1 LGTIQDS
8 PFNISNFVGAKM
20 KNNEIVLEVDGISHW
35 FGDNLVLNDVN
46 LKVPAG
52 QILSLVGPSG
62 CGKSTL
68 LKAVLGTHPAN
79 DGTIKVAGEFH
90 RSPTRNVGIVYQHYH
105 LPPFLT
111 VRQNVALGLKL
122 DQTSLPYRF
131 FCYPKWKKLEKD
143 HLEQATAFLET
154 VNLKDKGDLF
164 PHELSGG
171 MRQRVAIAQSM
182 IMKPDVLLLDEPFG
196 ALDEE
201 TRERLQELLLGF
213 YQDNETAVEK
223 GKKPPNTIVIV
234 THELTEA
241 LIVADR
247 VVGLSQFHSD
257 GHRGASVVLDEP
269 APIFAPGFEREMM
282 QFNEQKDRLRHAV
295 FNPEVTQH
303 RDDFQSYWQDHQRKI
318 QPVEA

>member
-1 LGTIQDS
+1 
-8 PFNISNFVGAKM
+8 M
-20 KNNEIVLEVDGISHW
+20 KNNEIVLDIDKVSHW
-35 FGDNLVLNDVN
+35 FGDNYVLNEVV

-68 LKAVLGTHPAN
+68 LKAILGTHPAN
-79 DGTIKVAGEFH
+79 KGIIKVAGEFH

-111 VRQNVALGLKL
+111 ARENVALGLKL
-122 DQTSLPYRF
+122 DQTSLPYRIF
-131 FCYPKWKKLEKD
+131 RYDKWRKLRKE

-154 VNLKDKGDLF
+154 VNLGDSADLY

-171 MRQRVAIAQSM
+171 MRQRVAIAQAM
-182 IMKPDVLLLDEPFG
+182 IMEPDVLLLDEPFG

-201 TRERLQELLLGF
+201 TREKLQELLLGF
-213 YQDNETAVEK
+213 YQDNEAAVAN

-247 VVGLSQFHSD
+247 VVGLSQFHDD
-257 GHRGASVVLDEP
+257 GKRGATIVLDEP
-269 APIFAPGFEREMM
+269 APIFEPGFERELV
-282 QFNEQKDRLRHAV
+282 QFNEQKERLRHAV
-295 FNPEVTQH
+295 FNPSVNQH
-303 RDDFQSYWQDHQRKI
+303 RDDFRSYWTEHQREI
-318 QPVEA
+318 QKTEVSES

>member
-1 LGTIQDS
+1 
-8 PFNISNFVGAKM
+8 M
-20 KNNEIVLEVDGISHW
+20 KNNEIVLELKKVSHW
-35 FGDNLVLNDVN
+35 FGDNLVLNEVD

-79 DGTIKVAGEFH
+79 DGIIKVAGQFH

-111 VRQNVALGLKL
+111 TRENVALGLKL
-122 DQTSLPYRF
+122 DQTSLPYRMLPF
-131 FCYPKWKKLEKD
+131 GGWRKLRKE

-154 VNLKDKGDLF
+154 VNLKDKSDLY

-171 MRQRVAIAQSM
+171 MRQRVAIAQAM
-182 IMKPDVLLLDEPFG
+182 IMEPDVLLLDEPFG

-213 YQDNETAVEK
+213 YQANETAVAK
-223 GKKPPNTIVIV
+223 GEKPPNTIVIV

-247 VVGLSQFHSD
+247 VVGLSQFHAD
-257 GHRGASVVLDEP
+257 GKRGATIVLDEP
-269 APIFAPGFEREMM
+269 APIFEPGFERELL
-282 QFNEQKDRLRHAV
+282 QFNEQKERLRHAV
-295 FNPEVTQH
+295 FNPSVNQH
-303 RDDFQSYWQDHQRKI
+303 RDDFRSYWKDHQREIQTTKI
-318 QPVEA
+318 S

>member
-1 LGTIQDS
+1 
-8 PFNISNFVGAKM
+8 M
-20 KNNEIVLEVDGISHW
+20 KNNKIVLEIDKVSHW
-35 FGDNLVLNDVN
+35 FGDNFVLNEVD
-46 LKVPAG
+46 LQVPEG

-68 LKAVLGTHPAN
+68 LKAILGTHPAN
-79 DGTIKVAGEFH
+79 DGVIKVAGKLH
-90 RSPTRNVGIVYQHYH
+90 QSPTRNVGIVYQHYH

-111 VRQNVALGLKL
+111 TRENVALGLKL
-122 DQTSLPYRF
+122 DQTSLPFRLFRYD
-131 FCYPKWKKLEKD
+131 KWRKLKKD

-154 VNLKDKGDLF
+154 VNLKDKGDLY

-171 MRQRVAIAQSM
+171 MRQRVAIAQAM
-182 IMKPDVLLLDEPFG
+182 IMEPDVLLLDEPFG

-213 YQDNETAVEK
+213 YQANEVAVEK
-223 GKKPPNTIVIV
+223 GEKPPNTIVIV

-257 GHRGASVVLDEP
+257 GKRGATIVLDEP
-269 APIFAPGFEREMM
+269 APIFEPGFERELL
-282 QFNEQKDRLRHAV
+282 QFNEQKERLRHAV
-295 FNPEVTQH
+295 FNPAVNQH
-303 RDDFQSYWQDHQRKI
+303 RDEFRSYWKEHQREKSQATQI
-318 QPVEA
+318 SEG

>member
-1 LGTIQDS
+1 
-8 PFNISNFVGAKM
+8 M
-20 KNNEIVLEVDGISHW
+20 KNNEIVLELDKVSHW
-35 FGDNLVLNDVN
+35 FGENLVLNEVA

-68 LKAVLGTHPAN
+68 LKAILGTHPAN
-79 DGTIKVAGEFH
+79 KGTIKVAGEFH

-111 VRQNVALGLKL
+111 TRENVALGLKL
-122 DQTSLPYRF
+122 DQTSLPYRIF
-131 FCYPKWKKLEKD
+131 RYDKWRKLRKD
-143 HLEQATAFLET
+143 HLEQADAFLET
-154 VNLKDKGDLF
+154 VNLKDKGDLY

-171 MRQRVAIAQSM
+171 MRQRVAIAQAM
-182 IMKPDVLLLDEPFG
+182 IMEPDVLLLDEPFG

-213 YQDNETAVEK
+213 YQDNEAAVAND
-223 GKKPPNTIVIV
+223 KKPPNTIVIV

-247 VVGLSQFHSD
+247 VVGLSQFHAD
-257 GHRGASVVLDEP
+257 GKRGATIVLDEP
-269 APIFAPGFEREMM
+269 APIFEPGFERELL
-282 QFNEQKDRLRHAV
+282 QFNEQKERLRHAV
-295 FNPEVTQH
+295 FNPSVNQH
-303 RDDFQSYWQDHQRKI
+303 RDDFRSYWKDHQREI
-318 QPVEA
+318 QTNQISEG

>member
-1 LGTIQDS
+1 
-8 PFNISNFVGAKM
+8 M
-20 KNNEIVLEVDGISHW
+20 KNNKIVLEIEKISHW

-68 LKAVLGTHPAN
+68 LKAILGTHPAN
-79 DGTIKVAGEFH
+79 EGTIKVAGEIH
-90 RSPTRNVGIVYQHYH
+90 RLPTRNVGIVYQHYH

-111 VRQNVALGLKL
+111 ARENIALGLKL
-122 DQTSLPYRF
+122 DQTSLLYRIF
-131 FCYPKWKKLEKD
+131 RYDKWRKLRKE

-154 VNLKDKGDLF
+154 VNLKDSADLY

-171 MRQRVAIAQSM
+171 MRQRVAIAQAM
-182 IMKPDVLLLDEPFG
+182 IMEPDVLLLDEPFG

-201 TRERLQELLLGF
+201 TREKLQELLLGF
-213 YQDNETAVEK
+213 YQANETAVKRGE
-223 GKKPPNTIVIV
+223 KPPNTIVIV

-247 VVGLSQFHSD
+247 VIGLSQFHAD
-257 GHRGASVVLDEP
+257 GEKGATVVLDEP
-269 APIFAPGFEREMM
+269 APIFEPGFERELV
-282 QFNEQKDRLRHAV
+282 QFNEQKERLRHAV
-295 FNPEVTQH
+295 FNPTVNQH
-303 RDDFQSYWQDHQRKI
+303 RDDFRNYWKEHQREI
-318 QPVEA
+318 QIN